1 VRGHSIEVS
10 AVNTIPTGCALCR
23 SEKPEGQ
30 GWFVLTEDQWE
41 DKLRIFQC
49 SEEFAEL
56 DGVFCACSPAH
67 VQQLVAHWVANGPLN
82 YPFVGSG
89 GITRRTPTR
98 RNALTTASVTSDL
111 HCATLLGEL
120 AVYRESLNRALLE
133 NPQCLVSILDA
144 LTSELPRG
152 RISAKPIQETS
163 VEDWSHVHSSLMR
176 SGRRRYWLAVL
187 GVERGVPFY
196 EVFLFVREIV
206 HRLDG
211 I

>member
-1 VRGHSIEVS
+1 MRGHSIEVS

-133 NPQCLVSILDA
+133 NLQCLVSILDA

-163 VEDWSHVHSSLMR
+163 VEDEALVSCPL
-176 SGRRRYWLAVL
+176 
-187 GVERGVPFY
+187 
-196 EVFLFVREIV
+196 
-206 HRLDG
+206 
-211 I
+211 